1 MTQLRSDT
9 SALKHQLSLFIQR
22 VMPATPVTTRAL
34 VHALI
39 DALESQ
45 HSHILISPEQAQA
58 LKTPA
63 HVGLIWGPEANAPL
77 VHQDNRLYLRRLFN
91 LEKRVA
97 QQLFGR
103 NRLIT
108 NDLGSPYES

>member
-22 VMPATPVTTRAL
+22 IMPATPVTTRAL

-45 HSHILISPEQAQA
+45 HSHILISPEQAQDILFA
-58 LKTPA
+58 WEKE
-63 HVGLIWGPEANAPL
+63 WGMVFLLEEF
-77 VHQDNRLYLRRLFN
+77 LFT
-91 LEKRVA
+91 
-97 QQLFGR
+97 Q
-103 NRLIT
+103 I
-108 NDLGSPYES
+108 